1 MAYIQPRKNK
11 DGKITSYTIKVHK
24 GRDPI
29 TGKQLTPYTMSWK
42 PPANMTEK
50 QIEKE
55 LKRQELLFEE
65 QCASG
70 AVASTKMRLA
80 DFCPQYLDI
89 MKTNLSPTTLELYQ
103 SIISKTI
110 IPMLGHLRLNEI
122 KTAHIQEFVQ
132 KVSNFQNKNGK
143 KISPSTVQRYLVALK
158 SVFALAVKLG
168 YISDSPAKAEK
179 LVLPNTVAPKIEIFT
194 KQEAAEMLACLEKE
208 DFQFQVMVQLAI
220 CTGARRGELV
230 SLKFSDVDYANSK
243 ITIERSAYKPK
254 GSDIAIK
261 PPKDYEIR
269 SVTID
274 KHCIQLIKLLKE
286 EKLKQAQT
294 RLNLWNEGDWLFT
307 QWDGNI
313 MNPQTPTKQFS
324 NFLKK
329 HGLPHKKFHAL
340 RHTSATLLLYGGV
353 NVRQVQ
359 TRLGHGKMDTTNKYL
374 HYIEEADVEAANVLS
389 DMLRG

>member
-1 MAYIQPRKNK
+1 
-11 DGKITSYTIKVHK
+11 
-24 GRDPI
+24 
-29 TGKQLTPYTMSWK
+29 
-42 PPANMTEK
+42 
-50 QIEKE
+50 
-55 LKRQELLFEE
+55 
-65 QCASG
+65 
-70 AVASTKMRLA
+70 
-80 DFCPQYLDI
+80 
-89 MKTNLSPTTLELYQ
+89 
-103 SIISKTI
+103 
-110 IPMLGHLRLNEI
+110 LRLNEI

-179 LVLPNTVAPKIEIFT
+179 LVLPKTVAPKIEIFT